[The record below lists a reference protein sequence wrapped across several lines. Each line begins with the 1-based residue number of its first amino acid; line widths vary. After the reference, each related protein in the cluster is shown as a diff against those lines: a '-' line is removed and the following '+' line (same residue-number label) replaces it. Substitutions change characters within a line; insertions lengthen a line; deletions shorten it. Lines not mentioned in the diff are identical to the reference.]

1 MSARRQVWL
10 RRTPYKGVSVGSNPT
25 GRILLISKGEVIQKK
40 YKDKYQK
47 YTECSDKIC
56 VWIKTY

>member
-1 MSARRQVWL
+1 
-10 RRTPYKGVSVGSNPT
+10 
-25 GRILLISKGEVIQKK
+25 LLISKGEVIQKK